1 LAVAVVLLCVA
12 ATTASAMTRSD
23 ARALARAS
31 NLQLSDLP
39 AGYTVAP
46 PDPSSDDPRADAQ
59 FAKCA
64 GTVPKRKS
72 LADVSSDSFELQTDS
87 SYIQV
92 SSDVEVMQSS
102 ALVRKDLR
110 VAKSKRG
117 RKCFTQALRKELGSQ
132 GTDVASLSVAL
143 MKPGVPGG
151 LGYRIKVMVRG
162 NGVTVPVY
170 VDLLVFG
177 KGPVEAGVVV
187 TSTPVPAV
195 RSDENK
201 LLDIVRMRVS
211 DQLGKNAS

>member
-1 LAVAVVLLCVA
+1 V
-12 ATTASAMTRSD
+12 RRD
-23 ARALARAS
+23 G
-31 NLQLSDLP
+31 P
-39 AGYTVAP
+39 EG
-46 PDPSSDDPRADAQ
+46 
-59 FAKCA
+59 
-64 GTVPKRKS
+64 KS

-92 SSDVEVMQSS
+92 NSDVEVMQSS

-110 VAKSKRG
+110 VAKSKRA

-170 VDLLVFG
+170 GD
-177 KGPVEAGVVV
+177 VEVVCHRIAGGHRGRAGRRRKPGA
-187 TSTPVPAV
+187 TG
-195 RSDENK
+195 RRK
-201 LLDIVRMRVS
+201 H
-211 DQLGKNAS
+211 